1 MKELEYVKMIVKA
14 EFYAYLCWLKNNKL
28 FAFMTLAWPYLM
40 AAFILGLGTALGSL
54 SVFASKVGVANPIFY
69 IVLASGV
76 LVSSINI
83 VDYSAWTLLDL
94 KWLGVLPYIMA
105 SPPGLKR
112 VAMYGLIIPTMIS
125 SAISLTA
132 VAPVAVI
139 VEGPLGLVKVL
150 IVLGLVYLATIPLIG
165 IAVIAGSLS
174 LIFKEESFVSFLSPL
189 MLLVSGVYYPITFL
203 PKILQ
208 VISYIVPVT
217 YVVEAAK
224 ILSVFGIPPLD
235 KLFWIAGVLV
245 AMSILYNLIAYP
257 GLRSVEKNVRKHG
270 IST

>member
-1 MKELEYVKMIVKA
+1 MSELRYARMIVKA
-14 EFYAYLCWLKNNKL
+14 EFYAYMCWLKNNKL

-54 SVFASKVGVANPIFY
+54 SVFASKVGVGDPIFY

-76 LVSSINI
+76 LVSSINV

-105 SPPGLKR
+105 SPPGLRR
-112 VAMYGLIIPTMIS
+112 VTMYGLIIPAMIS

-132 VAPVAVI
+132 VAPVAVFT
-139 VEGPLGLVKVL
+139 EGSLGLVKVVV
-150 IVLGLVYLATIPLIG
+150 VLGLVYLATIPLIG

-189 MLLVSGVYYPITFL
+189 MLLVSGVYYPLAFL

-208 VISYIVPVT
+208 VFSYIVPVT

-224 ILSVFGIPPLD
+224 ILSIYGMPPFD
-235 KLFWIAGVLV
+235 KLFWIAGILV